1 MPASSAD
8 FPALGAST
16 SSSGYSDGLGRR
28 SLAFDR
34 EDGTML
40 ERLAVRAELSAFERS
55 LRDRLERIAALD
67 DERIAKPRSIERG
80 PDGALIVL
88 SEFVPGSRM
97 SELLDAV
104 AQQGTVPGLDVAL
117 GYLLDVLPALCGL
130 HAGAGFAHG
139 AITPGRTVL
148 TPAGQVVL
156 LDGIFGEALSRLQY
170 NRRRLW
176 SEFGIAMASAP
187 GPPRFDPT
195 CDLSQ
200 TALCA
205 VMLMIG
211 RPIEEYEYPDA
222 IPSMLVEVVDVAQ
235 IRGSSDFATGLQ
247 HFLQRALP
255 LPGRRPYT
263 AADDALID
271 VRDLARELGLD
282 VCRRALLEFI
292 EQQESGGSTAILSS
306 GDTSEYSYEYG
317 ADEFA
322 ASTNGDGEIDLDSD
336 EDGTELELDL
346 DGSAAAEEDT
356 IYDLSSGDESTEPA
370 TIEEPIEAAAEEPI
384 VAEAFHADAFVPP
397 DPEPEPESA
406 TAIPETFEAAPFV
419 DEPIGQAPP
428 IEESAA
434 PIVDA
439 TPINEPAAEPAFDPA
454 PSADNDEHEP
464 ATDMEAEPVAELTS
478 EEPAAELA
486 PDPEPVTDAEPA
498 EDSKSSRRRKRS
510 RSARSRKDK
519 LRSAVRPQ
527 PLAPPAPRPPAP
539 VPPAPPPPVAK
550 PTGSGWLV
558 EPARAAAFDPPVPA
572 PAAVTPP
579 PPVTLPPAMASP
591 TIAPAAPIVT
601 APPIV
606 APPPIAPPIT
616 LAPPS
621 PPPPVPGPPV
631 PQPVAP
637 LPMPRPISAPPV
649 TPPAPIPIRPAP
661 PSAVAPTVKL
671 KTEPPAGFAPPRKA
685 RPDPVEDIYSSRA
698 IPDAAQQPSEF
709 PWKLAAA
716 AVAFIALAIVGGKWY
731 MSSSKSEPPPAATE
745 AVAPVAEP
753 VSAAAPKMG
762 RVQIETQPTGARVLL
777 AGKHLGDAPL
787 TIELPA
793 GRHTLTF
800 ATSSDSVRRTVRVE
814 AGKTLPLSVPIYR
827 GWLDVVAPIILEVS
841 ENGKPIGDTEQSQL
855 LLPPGRHELTFSNRD
870 LDYTSTHVVE
880 IEPGVGKRLT
890 INPQG
895 VANLN
900 ASPWAEVWVD
910 GKKIGETPL
919 GDLQLPLGTH
929 EIVFK
934 NPAYGE
940 RRMTTTIRA
949 NAPVA
954 LSVDMRKP

>member
-1 MPASSAD
+1 
-8 FPALGAST
+8 
-16 SSSGYSDGLGRR
+16 
-28 SLAFDR
+28 
-34 EDGTML
+34 ML
-40 ERLAVRAELSAFERS
+40 ERLVVRAELSAFERS
-55 LRDRLERIAALD
+55 LRDRLERIAAMD

-80 PDGALIVL
+80 HDGALIVL
-88 SEFVPGSRM
+88 SEFVPGSRL
-97 SELLDAV
+97 SELLDAT

-170 NRRRLW
+170 NRQHLW
-176 SEFGIAMASAP
+176 NEFGIAIGPAS
-187 GPPRFDPT
+187 GPPRFDAS
-195 CDLSQ
+195 CDISQ

-211 RPIEEYEYPDA
+211 RPIAEYEYPDV

-235 IRGSSDFATGLQ
+235 IRGTSDFATGLQ

-306 GDTSEYSYEYG
+306 DSDATGLSDEYG
-317 ADEFA
+317 AEEFEA
-322 ASTNGDGEIDLDSD
+322 RSNGDGDAPDSD

-346 DGSAAAEEDT
+346 DGDAAPEEDT
-356 IYDLSSGDESTEPA
+356 VYDLSSTDESAEPTTIDEPVEAPVEEPFPA
-370 TIEEPIEAAAEEPI
+370 TAI
-384 VAEAFHADAFVPP
+384 HADAFVPP
-397 DPEPEPESA
+397 EPEPQPDPVTPPA
-406 TAIPETFEAAPFV
+406 DTLEAAPFV
-419 DEPIGQAPP
+419 DEPIGQAPA
-428 IEESAA
+428 IEESLEPVAEAA
-434 PIVDA
+434 PVE
-439 TPINEPAAEPAFDPA
+439 EPAAEPAF
-454 PSADNDEHEP
+454 EP
-464 ATDMEAEPVAELTS
+464 ASSIDEEPEPVAASEAEPAFDESSLEAEDASSLDAD
-478 EEPAAELA
+478 EAAEETPSL
-486 PDPEPVTDAEPA
+486 ESVTDAEPA
-498 EDSKSSRRRKRS
+498 EEDAKSSRRRKRS

-519 LRSAVRPQ
+519 LRSAARPQ
-527 PLAPPAPRPPAP
+527 PLIPAPTRSHLPMPPPAAPPPAPA
-539 VPPAPPPPVAK
+539 AK
-550 PTGSGWLV
+550 TRNSGWLV
-558 EPARAAAFDPPVPA
+558 EPARAATFEPPVPA
-572 PAAVTPP
+572 QPAVAPPVVAPP
-579 PPVTLPPAMASP
+579 PL
-591 TIAPAAPIVT
+591 

-606 APPPIAPPIT
+606 AAPPPVAPPIA
-616 LAPPS
+616 LAPP
-621 PPPPVPGPPV
+621 PPPPAPV
-631 PQPVAP
+631 LQPPVAP
-637 LPMPRPISAPPV
+637 LPMPRPISAPA
-649 TPPAPIPIRPAP
+649 PPPPPPIPIRPA
-661 PSAVAPTVKL
+661 APIAPAPALKL
-671 KTEPPAGFAPPRKA
+671 KTEAPAGYAPPRKA

-698 IPDAAQQPSEF
+698 VPDAPQQASEF

-731 MSSSKSEPPPAATE
+731 MSSSKAAPPPVAAEAAPPVTE
-745 AVAPVAEP
+745 Q

-762 RVQIETQPTGARVLL
+762 RVQIETQPAGARVLF

-787 TIELPA
+787 TIELPV

-814 AGKTLPLSVPIYR
+814 AGKTLALSVPIYR

-855 LLPPGRHELTFSNRD
+855 LLPPGRHELTFTNRD

-880 IEPGVGKRLT
+880 IEPGLGKRLT
-890 INPQG
+890 INPTG
-895 VANLN
+895 LANLN
-900 ASPWAEVWVD
+900 ASPWAEVWMN
-910 GKKIGETPL
+910 GKKLGDTPL
-919 GDLQLPLGTH
+919 ANIQLPLGTH

-934 NPAYGE
+934 NPDFGE

-954 LSVDMRKP
+954 LSVDLRKP